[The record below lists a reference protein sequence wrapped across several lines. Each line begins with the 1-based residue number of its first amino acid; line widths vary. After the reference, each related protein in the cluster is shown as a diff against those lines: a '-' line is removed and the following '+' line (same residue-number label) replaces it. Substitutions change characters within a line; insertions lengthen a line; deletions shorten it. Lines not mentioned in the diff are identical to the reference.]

1 MLLYSTVWLSRGDA
15 LQLSLNKHFY
25 RTRLFI
31 LPPRNAPPPPS
42 SAIAFTSPP
51 RRPAKTQQPELRRE
65 ETRGRRDRGRQA
77 GSRKGKETK
86 GGSFAGPSGVAHR
99 LSPDRLSRAGG
110 HLGVPSS
117 LPARERKREKER
129 ETERGGKAAPHH
141 GRPHPPPARP
151 AQPLLLPPL
160 PSCLC
165 VALRLCAPGR
175 SRFSLQRS
183 SQPPVQSSPL
193 GLASLSPFFFLPLPP
208 LLASCSPASS
218 LPCRAHSP
226 FPRIAPLFSSP
237 PPGRSSARGRFPLPR
252 FHPTHRIVC
261 VRRGGWC
268 CERHAA
274 GTS

>member
-25 RTRLFI
+25 RTPLFI

-117 LPARERKREKER
+117 LPARERKRERER

-141 GRPHPPPARP
+141 GRPHPLLG
-151 AQPLLLPPL
+151 QP
-160 PSCLC
+160 
-165 VALRLCAPGR
+165 
-175 SRFSLQRS
+175 SRFFSLRFLPVSASPCGCARLVVLGFLS
-183 SQPPVQSSPL
+183 SGPASHQSSPL
-193 GLASLSPFFFLPLPP
+193 LSVSPPSLPFSFFPCRRSWHLALRPLPC
-208 LLASCSPASS
+208 LAALTRPS
-218 LPCRAHSP
+218 
-226 FPRIAPLFSSP
+226 PRIAPLFSSP